1 MDDTSLSHHGILGMK
16 WGIRRFQRKD
26 GSLTSEGKR
35 RRKGDS
41 EEKHEETSEERRARV
56 LKSTNASEIYKN
68 RDILSTDEIR
78 ERLDRINVENQLRS
92 VAESTKKSGID
103 KINEIADKFKKVDS
117 IYSTV
122 SNSTIGKK
130 ILKDLGLEAPTKE
143 FNLDNVWE
151 NRNKLSTKDIK
162 DVSERIFAEQK
173 IENELNRRHKKAE
186 EEKAKEEKA
195 KKKKANKKATKDDKK
210 DTKNTEEIK
219 NDKQPENEE
228 TRSYTGEVHGEGTS
242 RFTWEKQGRDY
253 VDAEFTEDSS
263 SDTRRHMNE
272 GQRYIDQLLLEDN
285 RGGR

>member
-35 RRKGDS
+35 RRKGES

-103 KINEIADKFKKVDS
+103 KINKIADKFKKVDS

-130 ILKDLGLEAPTKE
+130 ILKDLGLETPTKE

-162 DVSERIFAEQK
+162 DVSERISAEQK
-173 IENELNRRHKKAE
+173 IENEVNRRRKKAE
-186 EEKAKEEKA
+186 EEKAEKE
-195 KKKKANKKATKDDKK
+195 KANKKATKDNKK
-210 DTKNTEEIK
+210 DTKNTEETK
-219 NDKQPENEE
+219 TDKQPEKEE
-228 TRSYTGEVHGEGTS
+228 TSSYTGEVHGEGTS

-253 VDAEFTEDSS
+253 VDAEFTETSS

-272 GQRYIDQLLLEDN
+272 GRRYIDQLLLEDK

>member
-68 RDILSTDEIR
+68 RDILSTEEIR

-103 KINEIADKFKKVDS
+103 KINKIADKFKKVDS

-130 ILKDLGLEAPTKE
+130 ILKDLGLETPTKE

-162 DVSERIFAEQK
+162 DVSERISAEQK
-173 IENELNRRHKKAE
+173 IENEVNRRRKKAE

-195 KKKKANKKATKDDKK
+195 KKKATKDDKK

-253 VDAEFTEDSS
+253 VDAEFTEASS

-272 GQRYIDQLLLEDN
+272 GQRYIDQLLLEDK

>member
-26 GSLTSEGKR
+26 GSLTPEGKKH
-35 RRKGDS
+35 RKGDS
-41 EEKHEETSEERRARV
+41 EEKHEETSEERRARA

-68 RDILSTDEIR
+68 RDVLSTAEIR

-103 KINEIADKFKKVDS
+103 KINEIADKLKKVDS

-143 FNLDNVWE
+143 FNLDNVWK

-162 DVSERIFAEQK
+162 DVSERISAEQK
-173 IENELNRRHKKAE
+173 IENELNRRRKKAE
-186 EEKAKEEKA
+186 EE
-195 KKKKANKKATKDDKK
+195 KANKKATKDDKN
-210 DTKNTEEIK
+210 DTKNKEEK
-219 NDKQPENEE
+219 TKTDKQPEKEE

-253 VDAEFTEDSS
+253 VDAEFTEASS

-272 GQRYIDQLLLEDN
+272 GQRYIDQLLLEDK

>member
-1 MDDTSLSHHGILGMK
+1 MNDTSLSHHGTLGMK

-68 RDILSTDEIR
+68 RDILSTNEIR

-143 FNLDNVWE
+143 FNLDNVWK

-162 DVSERIFAEQK
+162 DVSERISAEQK

-186 EEKAKEEKA
+186 EEKAK
-195 KKKKANKKATKDDKK
+195 KKATKDDKK

-253 VDAEFTEDSS
+253 VDAEFTEASS

>member
-26 GSLTSEGKR
+26 GSLTSEGKKH
-35 RRKGDS
+35 RKGVS
-41 EEKHEETSEERRARV
+41 EDKREETSEERRARA

-68 RDILSTDEIR
+68 RDVLSTAEIR

-92 VAESTKKSGID
+92 VAESTKKSGIE
-103 KINEIADKFKKVDS
+103 KINEIVDKFKKVDS
-117 IYSTV
+117 VYSTV
-122 SNSTIGKK
+122 SNSAIGKK

-143 FNLDNVWE
+143 FNLDNIWK

-162 DVSERIFAEQK
+162 DVSERISAEQK
-173 IENELNRRHKKAE
+173 IENELNRRRKKAE
-186 EEKAKEEKA
+186 EE
-195 KKKKANKKATKDDKK
+195 KANKKATKDDKK
-210 DTKNTEEIK
+210 DTKNTEETK
-219 NDKQPENEE
+219 TDKQPEKEE

-253 VDAEFTEDSS
+253 VDAEFTEASS

-272 GQRYIDQLLLEDN
+272 GQRYIDQLLLEDK

>member
-68 RDILSTDEIR
+68 RDILSTNEIR

-130 ILKDLGLEAPTKE
+130 ILKALGLEAPTEE
-143 FNLDNVWE
+143 FNLDNFWK

-162 DVSERIFAEQK
+162 DISERISGEQK
-173 IENELNRRHKKAE
+173 IEDEVNRRHKKAE
-186 EEKAKEEKA
+186 EEKANKKKA
-195 KKKKANKKATKDDKK
+195 NKKKANKKATKDDKK
-210 DTKNTEEIK
+210 DTKNTEETK
-219 NDKQPENEE
+219 TDKHPEKEE
-228 TRSYTGEVHGEGTS
+228 TSSYTGEVHGDGTS
-242 RFTWEKQGRDY
+242 RFTWDKQGRDY
-253 VDAEFTEDSS
+253 VDAEFTEASS

-272 GQRYIDQLLLEDN
+272 GRRYIDQLLLEDK